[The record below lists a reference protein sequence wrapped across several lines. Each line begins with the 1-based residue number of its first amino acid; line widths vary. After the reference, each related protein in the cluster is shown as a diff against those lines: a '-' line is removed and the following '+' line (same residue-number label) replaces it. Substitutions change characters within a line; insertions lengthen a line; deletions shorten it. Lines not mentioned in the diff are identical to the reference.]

1 MGKLTITL
9 KDDEKLDELLTLV
22 TALHYV
28 EDARFEVVYEEKKDL
43 HSQAMAIANDDDQRQ
58 SPFYR
63 DPQTQVMDRE
73 IAAFEAMKATL
84 LANHLGEYVAI
95 FQGAV
100 VDHDADKAL
109 LLSRLGQTH
118 PDAVVLVRQ
127 VRREPRPPF
136 RLRSPRLH
144 KN

>member
-22 TALHYV
+22 TALPYV
-28 EDARFEVVYEEKKDL
+28 ENARFEAVYEEKNGI
-43 HSQAMAIANDDDQRQ
+43 HSQAVAVANDVDPAA

-73 IAAFEAMKATL
+73 IAAFETMKAGL

-95 FQGAV
+95 FQSAV
-100 VDHDADKAL
+100 IDHDADKAL

-118 PDAVVLVRQ
+118 PNEVVLVRQ

>member
-22 TALHYV
+22 TALPYV
-28 EDARFEVVYEEKKDL
+28 ESARFEAVYEEKNGI
-43 HSQAMAIANDDDQRQ
+43 HSQAVANDVDPAE

-73 IAAFEAMKATL
+73 IAAFEAMKAGL

-95 FQGAV
+95 FQSAV
-100 VDHDADKAL
+100 IDHDADKAL

-118 PDAVVLVRQ
+118 PNEVVLVRQ

-136 RLRSPRLH
+136 RLRSPRPH

>member
-22 TALHYV
+22 TALPYA
-28 EDARFEVVYEEKKDL
+28 ENARFEAVYGEKNGI
-43 HSQAMAIANDDDQRQ
+43 HSQAVAVANDVDLAE

-73 IAAFEAMKATL
+73 IAAFETMKAGL
-84 LANHLGEYVAI
+84 LAHHLGEYVAI
-95 FQGAV
+95 FQGTV
-100 VDHDADKAL
+100 VDHDVDKAL
-109 LLSRLGQTH
+109 LLSRLGQSYA
-118 PDAVVLVRQ
+118 DEVVLVRQ
-127 VRREPRPPF
+127 VRRDPRPPF